1 MSDFLPKGFSM
12 TLRVFGA
19 SLLVSAAAMWV
30 PVRPLAAQSFSQGN
44 PGVDRYLRL
53 DDGLYELN
61 ADGTYHKAKAS
72 SAASAPPPSTSQ
84 PRPATSPSSG
94 RYTGQEQFM
103 RFDDGLYE
111 RMADGTYTKVDE
123 RRQMQQQS
131 QSGRYGVSSTSMDL
145 GWQQQYGTQEQW
157 NNNRPQQW
165 SNNPSQQWNNNR
177 PQQWSNNNQPQQW
190 SNNRPQQWS
199 NNNRPQQWNN
209 NRPQPG
215 PLAVDSMLTGNT
227 GQDRIHRAPAP
238 KRRPAAVDSM
248 LNDGTGQGVSA
259 RAEGDPW
266 YELGRSIRGVI
277 EAESRGGRP

>member
-1 MSDFLPKGFSM
+1 MALFRG
-12 TLRVFGA
+12 FGA
-19 SLLVSAAAMWV
+19 SLLVLATALGLPS
-30 PVRPLAAQSFSQGN
+30 RPLAAQSLPQGN
-44 PGVDRYLRL
+44 PGVDRFLWL

-72 SAASAPPPSTSQ
+72 SAASAPQPSTSQ
-84 PRPATSPSSG
+84 PQPATSPSSG

-131 QSGRYGVSSTSMDL
+131 RSGQYGASSTSMDP
-145 GWQQQYGTQEQW
+145 GWQQQYGRQEQW

-165 SNNPSQQWNNNR
+165 SNNQSQQWN
-177 PQQWSNNNQPQQW
+177 
-190 SNNRPQQWS
+190 NNRPQQWS

-209 NRPQPG
+209 NWPQPG
-215 PLAVDSMLTGNT
+215 PVAVDSMLTGNT
-227 GQDRIHRAPAP
+227 GQDRTPRAPAP
-238 KRRPAAVDSM
+238 MRRPAAVDSM

-259 RAEGDPW
+259 RAEADPW
-266 YELGRSIRGVI
+266 YELGRSIRGII
-277 EAESRGGRP
+277 EAESRGSRP